1 MIPRLR
7 IRVIVLVGFLFTL
20 PACGGGEGSR
30 MAPPHAAPVLVHV
43 PTPKSQSP
51 GSIPAP
57 PMAVTKPQSIAAM
70 NARSP
75 KSTIGAP
82 QWVQLSGGASQ
93 ISAAGDGSFWA
104 LSPDGPN
111 GGLNSADKY
120 IYHNVNGV
128 WTNVGGAGAHIS
140 AAADGSLWVVN
151 SLGGVYHNVNNTWF
165 AIAGG
170 AKDISV
176 APDGTIYV
184 LSDTPGNAAIYHYA
198 NGSWTQYPGAG
209 TTIAASP
216 DVHSHGPFGAGGFWV
231 TNSFGEIYYNTPGIG
246 YTQLSGKAAQIVPT
260 KNGGIFVL
268 GFPANSSGNPLYYN
282 DLDTGTWTQIPGGA
296 IDLATDSAYLYAIG
310 GSGGIFETPI
320 TLTSAPTTAPTNAPT
335 NAPTTSPTSTP
346 TTAPT
351 ATSSPSSLPSTAPAP
366 AVGYLA
372 PNGVNSF
379 TGHLGAT
386 SSTTIVGVGT
396 TYVNTNRSSNLSSG
410 FVTESVGALGA
421 LGKRRST
428 QSLPTNPLWLQNAWT
443 EHPFHGDSLI
453 EDPVAMRR
461 LFADLERTSGRSPKS
476 IRRTKGLPNVLG
488 AAAGIWVQNS
498 AIGTSGGTFSQIP
511 STLRAITTHGYIW
524 IDNKIATLTQ
534 AEVDQIGTDFE
545 NSYTSD
551 VAHYGNSSYGA
562 SAAGIQGAGYS
573 TCDATGAKDGGS
585 TASYIV
591 PSDDKIA
598 LSVLDPSNIGK
609 GTGGYFYSLNHRPQ
623 GYVNCILPGGSYHSN
638 EQAMYFAAFYGSNYG
653 HGYTNSYALAQDVPR
668 TTAHELQH
676 LINFVHHQIMQSDP
690 AYPGYPGTGEESWVN
705 EGLSVL
711 SQDFALA
718 ALYPDQQNDVGD
730 ALNLAGK
737 YLAAP
742 QNFSITA
749 FTGDDGSG
757 LTYNCAG
764 CYGSE
769 YVFQRYMYDHFGG
782 DGYLRA
788 SLDQA
793 QVGQAGIERQAG
805 KPLAT
810 VMTDFGIALAASN
823 TGKTTNP
830 LWNFTGFNPRGTY
843 TDHFGVTKTFS
854 GPAKLG
860 TQLTIAGTASQTPF
874 LGTVFFLD
882 GSAIGNTNVTVT
894 DIAGTFGLKVGV
906 VQ

>member
-1 MIPRLR
+1 MISRLR
-7 IRVIVLVGFLFTL
+7 IRVIVLVGFLFAL

-30 MAPPHAAPVLVHV
+30 MAPPHAASALVHV
-43 PTPKSQSP
+43 PTPKAQSP

-57 PMAVTKPQSIAAM
+57 PMAVTKPQSVAAM

-111 GGLNSADKY
+111 GGLKSVDKY

-151 SLGGVYHNVNNTWF
+151 SLGGIYHNVNNTWF

-216 DVHSHGPFGAGGFWV
+216 DVRSHGPFGAGGFWV

-296 IDLATDSAYLYAIG
+296 IDLASDSAYLYAIG
-310 GSGGIFETPI
+310 GSGGIFQTPI
-320 TLTSAPTTAPTNAPT
+320 TLSAPPTTTPT

-351 ATSSPSSLPSTAPAP
+351 ATSSPSSVPSTAPAP

-372 PNGVNSF
+372 ANGVNSF

-396 TYVNTNRSSNLSSG
+396 TYVNTNRSSNLPSAAISEN
-410 FVTESVGALGA
+410 VSALGA
-421 LGKRRST
+421 LGVRRSA
-428 QSLPTNPLWLQNAWT
+428 QSQPSNPFWLQTAWMQ
-443 EHPFHGDSLI
+443 HPFHPDSLV
-453 EDPVAMRR
+453 EDPTAMRR
-461 LFADLERTSGRSPKS
+461 LFASLERASTRNARS
-476 IRRTKGLPNVLG
+476 IRRTKGLPTTLN
-488 AAAGIWVQNS
+488 ASAGIWVQNS
-498 AIGTSGGTFSQIP
+498 AIGTSGGTFSQIT
-511 STLRAITTHGYIW
+511 STLRKITTHGYIW
-524 IDNKIATLTQ
+524 MDNTLANLTQ
-534 AEVDQIGTDFE
+534 SEIDQIGTDFE
-545 NSYTSD
+545 TAYASD
-551 VAHYGNSSYGA
+551 VAHFGTSNY
-562 SAAGIQGAGYS
+562 SATSPGIQGSGYA
-573 TCDATGAKDGGS
+573 TCDANGLKDGGS
-585 TASYIV
+585 AAAYIV
-591 PSDDKIA
+591 PVDDKIA
-598 LSVLDPSNIGK
+598 ISVLDPSHIGS
-609 GTGGYFYSLNHRPQ
+609 GTGGYFYSLNNRPQ
-623 GYVNCILPGGSYHSN
+623 SVANCISPAGTYHSN
-638 EQAMYFAAFYGSNYG
+638 EQAMYFAAFFGANYGS
-653 HGYTNSYALAQDVPR
+653 GYTNSSALAEDIPR
-668 TTAHELQH
+668 TAAHEFQH
-676 LINFVHHQIMQSDP
+676 LINFVHHSVLQGD
-690 AYPGYPGTGEESWVN
+690 ANGYPGTGEESWVN

-711 SQDFALA
+711 SQDFALS
-718 ALYPDQQNDVGD
+718 ALYPQQQNDVND
-730 ALNLAGK
+730 AIHLARR

-749 FTGDDGSG
+749 FTGDDGTG
-757 LTYNCAG
+757 PTYNCSG

-782 DGYLRA
+782 DAYLKA
-788 SLDQA
+788 SLDQS
-793 QVGQAGIERQAG
+793 QVGQAGVEKLSG

-810 VMTDFGIALAASN
+810 LMTDFGIALAASN
-823 TGKTTNP
+823 TGKTNDP
-830 LWNFTGFNPRGTY
+830 RWNFTGFNPRGVY
-843 TDHFGVTKTFS
+843 TDAFGGTLTLS
-854 GPAKLG
+854 GPAL
-860 TQLTIAGTASQTPF
+860 LTTRLTAAGTANQTPY
-874 LGTVFFLD
+874 LGTIFFLD
-882 GSAIGNTNVTVT
+882 GSAIGNTNLTVT
-894 DIAGTFGLKVGV
+894 DTLGTFGLAVGI